1 MINTFEIFQ
10 NLKETFGE
18 KEATVLTN
26 LLIKMYNDI
35 NQTVTKAEF
44 QELRVVVG
52 ELAEAQK
59 RTEERVEE
67 LAQAQK
73 RTEERVE
80 ELAQAQKRTE
90 ERVEELAQAQKRTEE
105 RVEELAQAQKRTEE
119 RVEELA
125 QAQKRTEERVEEL
138 AQAQKRTEERVEELA
153 QAQKRTEESI
163 KELTRAQREN
173 EKILKNFM
181 VAFDDLKKQVG
192 GLSMV
197 VGYGIEDDLMPLM
210 PQFVQNTYKVKSCEV
225 ERKYI
230 LYDDGNYDEVNLH
243 IRAKRNGK
251 DVYIIGECKAQP
263 GKKDIDRFDKMLK
276 RIKNHYKSD
285 IYGFIVGYTYHPEI
299 EEYCKKHAI
308 DIFKTYEIKR
318 LAEVK
323 KRNKKQ

>member
-44 QELRVVVG
+44 QELRVVVN

-90 ERVEELAQAQKRTEE
+90 ERVEELVQRM
-105 RVEELAQAQKRTEE
+105 EELAQAQKRTE
-119 RVEELA
+119 A
-125 QAQKRTEERVEEL
+125 
-138 AQAQKRTEERVEELA
+138 
-153 QAQKRTEESI
+153 SI

-197 VGYGIEDDLMPLM
+197 VGYGIEDNLMPLM
-210 PQFVQNTYKVKSCEV
+210 PQFVQNNYKVKACEV

-230 LYDDGNYDEVNLH
+230 LYDNGSYDEVNLH
-243 IRAKRNGK
+243 IHAKSNGK

-263 GKKDIDRFDKMLK
+263 GKKDIDRFNKMLK
-276 RIKNHYKSD
+276 RIRNHYKSD

-299 EEYCKKHAI
+299 EEYCKKHSI
-308 DIFKTYEIKR
+308 DIFKTYQIKR
-318 LAEVK
+318 FAEEK